1 LNKTLGM
8 AGNRRLRSVLN
19 ALAAAGSD
27 PFGSDAFVTHPTT
40 PATPPPNPEQAA
52 AFTPTGLLSE
62 TEQRR
67 LVEETNS
74 FRENGFLII
83 EDALAAD
90 QLSRVQAAYE
100 RVIAPFVD
108 EWEASAATGGH
119 DVPRALEKEEALLE
133 LIENPRVV
141 PLLSQVVGEDVQI
154 RQVQTRYIP
163 GNQPRDAT
171 VGYTGWH
178 RDKPNYHNAAT
189 QQSLWLKVFYYFYD
203 VAEDGGPTAIVPRT
217 HTSSLHPRNLDPP
230 PLAIEMPGHVK
241 VACKAGTALLFD
253 TRVWHCAMPNFTPDA
268 RRCMILNYCNFWHK
282 QFGEVANGAARLLEA
297 GQLESPLRKQL
308 LGLEVMARGMSQSPP
323 GTNQYSGEWVAR
335 EEARTGQ
342 VRAGAW

>member
-1 LNKTLGM
+1 M
-8 AGNRRLRSVLN
+8 HSVLG
-19 ALAAAGSD
+19 ALQKGDAASE
-27 PFGSDAFVTHPTT
+27 PYFETHPDLM
-40 PATPPPNPEQAA
+40 TPPADPERAA
-52 AFTPTGLLSE
+52 AFVPSGTLSAAEQCRLIDE
-62 TEQRR
+62 TER
-67 LVEETNS
+67 
-74 FRENGFLII
+74 FREQGYLVI
-83 EDALAAD
+83 EQALGD
-90 QLSRVQAAYE
+90 EQLSRVQAAYE
-100 RVIAPFVD
+100 RVTAPYVAK
-108 EWEASAATGGH
+108 WEASASTGGF

-133 LIENPRVV
+133 LIENPRVL

-203 VAEDGGPTAIVPRT
+203 VTDEGGPTAIVPRT
-217 HTSSLHPRNLDPP
+217 HTSSMHPRSIDPP
-230 PLAIEMPGHVK
+230 PLATEMPGHVK
-241 VACKAGTALLFD
+241 VSCKAGTALLFD
-253 TRVWHCAMPNFTPDA
+253 TRTWHCAMPNYTPDA

-282 QFGEVANGAARLLEA
+282 QFGEVVNGAARLLAA
-297 GQLESPLRKQL
+297 GRLATPLRKQL
-308 LGLEVMARGMSQSPP
+308 LGVEIMASGMSQSKP

-335 EEARTGQ
+335 EEERTGN